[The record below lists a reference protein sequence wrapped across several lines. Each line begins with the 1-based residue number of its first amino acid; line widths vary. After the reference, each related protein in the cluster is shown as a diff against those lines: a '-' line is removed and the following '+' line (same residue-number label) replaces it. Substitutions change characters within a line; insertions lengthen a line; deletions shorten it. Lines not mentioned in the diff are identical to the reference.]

1 MFSFDD
7 IYSCKQG
14 DILICKLFSFRLN
27 QLCIDR
33 MVRAK
38 QTRSNFQDDDDGDDD
53 DDDDDDDCDDNADV
67 DDGDYLDGVYCLKGK
82 F

>member
-1 MFSFDD
+1 MFVIIL

-14 DILICKLFSFRLN
+14 DILVCKLFSFRLS
-27 QLCIDR
+27 QLRIDR

-38 QTRSNFQDDDDGDDD
+38 QTRSNFQDDGDDD
-53 DDDDDDDCDDNADV
+53 DDDDDDG

>member
-1 MFSFDD
+1 M

-14 DILICKLFSFRLN
+14 DILVCKLFSFRLSE
-27 QLCIDR
+27 LRIDR

-38 QTRSNFQDDDDGDDD
+38 QTRSNFQDDDDDDGDDD
-53 DDDDDDDCDDNADV
+53 DDV

>member
-1 MFSFDD
+1 MFVIIL

-14 DILICKLFSFRLN
+14 DILVCKLFSFRLSE
-27 QLCIDR
+27 LRIDR

-38 QTRSNFQDDDDGDDD
+38 QTRSNFQDDDDDDDDDGDDD
-53 DDDDDDDCDDNADV
+53 DGG

>member
-1 MFSFDD
+1 MSE
-7 IYSCKQG
+7 
-14 DILICKLFSFRLN
+14 LR
-27 QLCIDR
+27 IDR

-38 QTRSNFQDDDDGDDD
+38 QTRSNFQDDDD
-53 DDDDDDDCDDNADV
+53 DDDDDDDCDDDADV